1 MVVSAIGYGII
12 FAFLSQ
18 ILIYR
23 NDVSFVQQGVHV
35 PSISVIPCCN
45 IIGYVP
51 MLSIYLTDHFLFL
64 LIPINI
70 VLVVVVST
78 LVGFNVSLNV
88 YALKLTKRFSNTKTL
103 SSLLGSVGLT
113 SGLFIGCPTCAGSLF
128 ALLLGFWSG
137 AAISILAY
145 YQTVFILICIP
156 ALIISAILIARQ
168 IRSISSCR

>member
-1 MVVSAIGYGII
+1 
-12 FAFLSQ
+12 
-18 ILIYR
+18 
-23 NDVSFVQQGVHV
+23 
-35 PSISVIPCCN
+35 
-45 IIGYVP
+45 
-51 MLSIYLTDHFLFL
+51 

-88 YALKLTKRFSNTKTL
+88 YALKLTKRFSNSKTL
-103 SSLLGSVGLT
+103 SSLFGSVGLT

-128 ALLLGFWSG
+128 SLLLGFWSG

-156 ALIISAILIARQ
+156 ALIVSAVLIARQ